1 MKKSRKSNITLPKSI
16 MEKIDE
22 LNLSNTNKSHALKFI
37 QLLIRDSIRT
47 DGTIFSYTSKS
58 KEYLDKTFST
68 KYYKAWLKDLL
79 DKEIVERT
87 DKYSEGVSYYFRLNP
102 SLFDSLFESPIICVE
117 KIYNTLINKELK
129 DVQKDINKESN
140 QLNNW
145 FIEDIKSLTI
155 DYDGLQ
161 NISFNTIERLNIND
175 YQIDDAVPNGVYRYS
190 HNGLLSKNYLTLV
203 AIKRIATSENKSV
216 ILRKKICVIERP
228 EQFIKNRKVS
238 TLIYHANLI
247 ENLKMGYYR
256 AERNSTNNRLDTNI
270 TNMYSPMVDLI
281 CRDNE
286 LIQIDI
292 TNSQFAFLSMALRE
306 QLNNDDFKAFQRISI
321 LGKLYES
328 IEGILS
334 LDSRKI
340 SKNTMFEIL
349 FSSRNNNTKTKK
361 ELKHHFPN
369 LIKWID
375 DFKKNNGDNKF
386 SVMLQKLESEL
397 MIDGV
402 YMALKAKKLFCLT
415 KHDSVI
421 VRKENYEESLEIIK
435 GIFIDAGLECQL
447 KTTWC
452 YNESV
457 KTQYHPVHH
466 ILTPKN
472 ERLKMNI
479 PYLHSVYMS

>member
-1 MKKSRKSNITLPKSI
+1 MKKSRKSNITLPESI
-16 MEKIDE
+16 LEKIYE

-47 DGTIFSYTSKS
+47 DGTIFSFISKP
-58 KEYLDKTFST
+58 KKYLDKTFST

-79 DKEIVERT
+79 DNEIVERT
-87 DKYSEGVSYYFRLNP
+87 DKYGEGVSYYFRLNP
-102 SLFDSLFESPIICVE
+102 SLFDSLVESPIICVE
-117 KIYNTLINKELK
+117 KIYKTLINRELK
-129 DVQKDINKESN
+129 DIQKDINKESN

-145 FIEDIKSLTI
+145 FIEDIKSLTV
-155 DYDGLQ
+155 DYDVLQ
-161 NISFNTIERLNIND
+161 NISFNTIERMNIND

-190 HNGLLSKNYLTLV
+190 HNGLLSKNYLTLA
-203 AIKRIATSENKSV
+203 AIKQIATSENKSV

-281 CRDNE
+281 CSDNQ
-286 LIQIDI
+286 LVQIDI
-292 TNSQFAFLSMALRE
+292 TNSQFAFLSMALRD
-306 QLNNDDFKAFQRISI
+306 QLNSDDFKAFQRISI

-334 LDSRKI
+334 LDSRKM

-361 ELKHHFPN
+361 ELKQHFPN

-375 DFKKNNGDNKF
+375 DFKKNNGDKKF
-386 SVMLQKLESEL
+386 SVMLQKQESEV

-421 VRKENYEESLEIIK
+421 VRKENYEEALEIIK
-435 GIFIDAGLECQL
+435 DIFTNTGLECQL

-452 YNESV
+452 YDDSV

-466 ILTPKN
+466 ILTEKN
-472 ERLKMNI
+472 ERLKINI
-479 PYLHSVYMS
+479 PYLHSIYMS

>member
-1 MKKSRKSNITLPKSI
+1 MKKSRKSNITLPESI
-16 MEKIDE
+16 LEKIDE

-47 DGTIFSYTSKS
+47 DGTIFSFISKP
-58 KEYLDKTFST
+58 KKYLDKTFST

-79 DKEIVERT
+79 DNEIVERT
-87 DKYSEGVSYYFRLNP
+87 DKYGEGVSYYFRLNP

-117 KIYNTLINKELK
+117 KIYNTLINRELK
-129 DVQKDINKESN
+129 DIQKDINKESN
-140 QLNNW
+140 LLNNW

-155 DYDGLQ
+155 DYDELQ
-161 NISFNTIERLNIND
+161 NISFNTIERMNIND

-190 HNGLLSKNYLTLV
+190 HNGLLSKNYLTLT
-203 AIKRIATSENKSV
+203 AIKRIAASENKSV

-247 ENLKMGYYR
+247 KNLKLGYYR

-306 QLNNDDFKAFQRISI
+306 QLNSDDFKAFQRISI

-334 LDSRKI
+334 LDSRKM

-361 ELKHHFPN
+361 ELKQHFPN

-386 SVMLQKLESEL
+386 SVMLQKLESEV
-397 MIDGV
+397 MIDDV
-402 YMALKAKKLFCLT
+402 FMALKTKKIFCLT

-421 VRKENYEESLEIIK
+421 VRKENYEEALEIIK
-435 GIFIDAGLECQL
+435 GIFMNTGLECQL

-452 YNESV
+452 YDESL

-479 PYLHSVYMS
+479 PYLHSV